1 MARETSP
8 STPHRVPIATFT
20 TPPHSYHLP
29 LPNRFLSRFSSR
41 FLSTNS
47 SPSLSFYVYIYIYL
61 HSQALVVV
69 PVFVRPNQIEHP
81 PTKLSAKFSHAIS
94 PFLSIIL
101 ARKGTTRDSISGIR
115 ISMQPLRAREYVEC
129 VGYGRYSPSSCV
141 GV

>member
-47 SPSLSFYVYIYIYL
+47 SPSLSFYVYIYIF
-61 HSQALVVV
+61 SS
-69 PVFVRPNQIEHP
+69 PCCCPCFRPAKSDRTP
-81 PTKLSAKFSHAIS
+81 STKLSAKFSHAIS